1 MITRHVAGLILVASS
16 WAFAQSAAG
25 RPEFEVASVKP
36 SKPAIDGRLMIRLGG
51 DPGRIDYTNM
61 SLRMLITRAYG
72 VKDYQVT
79 GPAWMDTERFD
90 VTATHP
96 PNTPREQVQAMLQTL
111 LEDRFKMTVHKEK
124 KVLPAYA
131 LTVAKGGHKIQ
142 AQPQETGDDGRPQ
155 NRGMMRI
162 GRGHIE
168 SNQIPMS
175 QVVDMLSNILA
186 RPVVDTTGIK
196 GVFDFKLDYTP
207 DENTPGGMGMR
218 MGMGPGPRPEG
229 AAGGEPPHDFGAPDA
244 PNIFSALQE
253 KLGLKLESQKLPV
266 DIVVVDKAERVP
278 TEN

>member
-1 MITRHVAGLILVASS
+1 
-16 WAFAQSAAG
+16 
-25 RPEFEVASVKP
+25 
-36 SKPAIDGRLMIRLGG
+36 
-51 DPGRIDYTNM
+51 
-61 SLRMLITRAYG
+61 
-72 VKDYQVT
+72 
-79 GPAWMDTERFD
+79 
-90 VTATHP
+90 
-96 PNTPREQVQAMLQTL
+96 
-111 LEDRFKMTVHKEK
+111 
-124 KVLPAYA
+124 
-131 LTVAKGGHKIQ
+131 
-142 AQPQETGDDGRPQ
+142 
-155 NRGMMRI
+155 MMRI

-196 GVFDFKLDYTP
+196 GVFDFILDYTP

-229 AAGGEPPHDFGAPDA
+229 AAGGEPPHDFAAVDA